1 MGGSFDTRFLLIT
14 EMRGNKTMKKTII
27 TIPDR
32 ERLIKL
38 IDDTDMGRS
47 DRRRVEDLEAKLK
60 SSHVV
65 ASKTVPP
72 DVITMNSEVLLWDS
86 GEANDL
92 VYSLVYPDNADIMS
106 NRISVLAPVGTA
118 ILGGREGDTIE
129 WDVPG
134 GTVRVSIK
142 KILYQPEAAGDF
154 EL

>member
-1 MGGSFDTRFLLIT
+1 M
-14 EMRGNKTMKKTII
+14 NKTII
-27 TIPDR
+27 TIHDR
-32 ERLIKL
+32 ERLKKL
-38 IDDTDMGRS
+38 IDEADMDGNDNS
-47 DRRRVEDLEAKLK
+47 AKILEAKLQ
-60 SSHVV
+60 SSQAV
-65 ASKTVPP
+65 ASNTVPP
-72 DVITMNSEVLLWDS
+72 DVITMNSEVLLSDGDETS
-86 GEANDL
+86 GL

-142 KILYQPEAAGDF
+142 KLLYQPEAAGDF